1 MEKITVKTV
10 DEAGNELDL
19 VVESPRADVLQKATL
34 WYNIKIAEL
43 LRASASSACALIP
56 RSKMSEYLLKIGA
69 WSDADEKQFLALQF
83 EIRGCEKILAK
94 GGIKK
99 AEARTVALRARE
111 ARDDL
116 VALYGKRSQ
125 YDNATI
131 EAVAEQHRFRF
142 LITLCVKT
150 PDGKPYFASVDDYV
164 VKESSRAAF
173 DSASI
178 VAKSVYNVDEKFRSK
193 LPEERFLAK
202 YGFANDRGHLINAAG
217 KLIDSLGRLVN
228 DAGRLVDADGKLV
241 DVDGH
246 LVTEEGE
253 LLLEGEPVFLDDDH
267 TVAPSEEKP
276 HE

>member
-142 LITLCVKT
+142 LVTLCVKT

-164 VKESSRAAF
+164 EKESSRAAF
-173 DSASI
+173 DSASV

-193 LPEERFLAK
+193 LPEEQFLVK
-202 YGFANDRGHLINAAG
+202 HGFANGQGQLINSDG
-217 KLIDSLGRLVN
+217 KLIDLLGRLVN

-241 DVDGH
+241 DADGNQVD
-246 LVTEEGE
+246 EEGAI
-253 LLLEGEPVFLDDDH
+253 LAEPLPFLDD
-267 TVAPSEEKP
+267 
-276 HE
+276 